1 MPCQFAQAQLSSYT
15 ETQFH
20 LQLHAVQ
27 GGDVE
32 VEVLGVHSIL
42 LILLL

>member
-1 MPCQFAQAQLSSYT
+1 MPCQFAQEQLPSYT
-15 ETQFH
+15 ETHFH
-20 LQLHAVQ
+20 LQLHVVQ

-32 VEVLGVHSIL
+32 VEVLGVHRIL